1 MTTTMTMTK
10 ERKAE
15 IVLDTLKRVNDAL
28 KSNPNALVR
37 TTHGEINPEAAY
49 IELVASVVA
58 LAK

>member
-1 MTTTMTMTK
+1 MTMTK

-15 IVLDTLKRVNDAL
+15 LVLDTLKRVNDAL
-28 KSNPNALVR
+28 KNNPNALVR